1 MLAYINA
8 DAKAPES
15 VCVISKSGCPFCA
28 KAKEDLN
35 AAGMAYEEIVLGKD
49 ASLTSLRAVS
59 GKETVPQIFING
71 KHIGGSK
78 ELDVYLAR

>member
-1 MLAYINA
+1 
-8 DAKAPES
+8 
-15 VCVISKSGCPFCA
+15 
-28 KAKEDLN
+28 
-35 AAGMAYEEIVLGKD
+35 MAYEEIVLGKD

-78 ELDVYLAR
+78 ELDVYLTK